1 MPTGVGLGAGVV
13 SAKVVR
19 ALFGLAAIDFGATG
33 RNKTPTIRIV
43 VVIKLIKNI
52 RHMRRL
58 DCGAAD
64 VLLMG

>member
-19 ALFGLAAIDFGATG
+19 ASFGLAAIGFGATG
-33 RNKTPTIRIV
+33 RNKTPTITIV

-52 RHMRRL
+52 RHTGRL